1 MIELKIKTPVANDVI
16 FSDLVTI
23 NYEVRDTDGL
33 FSSVVFQLGDQ
44 LYEKTSRVD
53 LFNVSL
59 SEGNHTLICYIKNKY
74 GKELP
79 NTRKTIYFS
88 TKPITLELKNKLS
101 SVVSST
107 IPDFLQYDYG
117 IFVEFVKEYYRW
129 LESSKNVNYIPHSI
143 EQFLDVDT
151 VPPELIDKFYETYL
165 AIFPK
170 KFASDKETGNSV
182 DVTKIIKRIR
192 DFYKK
197 KGTEDSFR
205 FLFRLMFDTEI
216 TLSYPREKIITAS
229 QGRWYV
235 PTLIRIQNLTE
246 DNCGFLIGKEIYGF
260 DANGNKSFF
269 AVVEDV
275 SFFFGTGRNV
285 TTAYLSDVYGEL
297 TDSSVYYDEINEGI
311 TEQVEL
317 KLFSMITGTQLNE
330 CPNALGFGKYDF
342 KYGDKLILFGYGST
356 TKQICSG
363 CTPNVDYP
371 QTPTKALG
379 SGFRGIVEEVN
390 ELGEIQKVKILDPGY
405 DYTEENISFY
415 NTQLN
420 NPNPENE
427 NNPGP
432 QLSYD
437 CRIIYQTGYL
447 FKDTG
452 RYTSKKTLLSEV
464 AILPDNFYYQQNSY
478 EIGAPVTPLSYSEI
492 LKQTAHPAGYKAFYR
507 YDVLDTLQEARNLF
521 SAQTNGST
529 PLLKPKPEPTL
540 GVVVEQDTV
549 TSEDIRLSSRLFDG
563 SESIGNEPPIARKF
577 VEIIIPIE
585 PTTDNNPTDYSS
597 ETGPSTDSVI
607 DIIPVYAPSR
617 TEPILYDL

>member
-1 MIELKIKTPVANDVI
+1 MIELKIKTPVANDII

-33 FSSVVFQLGDQ
+33 FSTVVFQIGNEI
-44 LYEKTSRVD
+44 YEKTNRVD
-53 LFNVSL
+53 LFNVTL
-59 SEGNHTLICYIKNKY
+59 TEGDHTLICYIKNKY

-129 LESSKNVNYIPHSI
+129 MESSKNVNYIPHSI

-165 AIFPK
+165 AVFPK
-170 KFASDKETGNSV
+170 KFAVDKETGNAV
-182 DVTKIIKRIR
+182 DITKIIKRIR

-205 FLFRLMFDTEI
+205 FLFRLMFDAEI

-229 QGRWYV
+229 QGKWIV
-235 PTLIRIQNLTE
+235 PTFIRIQNLTE
-246 DNCGFLIGKEIYGF
+246 DNCGFLIGKEIYGL

-285 TTAYLSDVYGEL
+285 TTAHLSDVYGEL
-297 TDSSVYYDEINEGI
+297 TDSSVFYDEIVEGI
-311 TEQVEL
+311 TQQVEL
-317 KLFSMITGTQLNE
+317 KLFSMIVGTELNTCE
-330 CPNALGFGKYDF
+330 NALGFAKYDF
-342 KYGDKLILFGYGST
+342 KYGDKLILSGYGST
-356 TKQICSG
+356 TKFVCSG

-371 QTPTKALG
+371 EIVIRALG
-379 SGFRGIVEEVN
+379 SGFRAIVESVN

-405 DYTEENISFY
+405 DYTESNIDY
-415 NTQLN
+415 YVTQLN

-437 CRIIYQTGYL
+437 CRITYQTGYL
-447 FKDTG
+447 FKDEG
-452 RYTSKKTLLSEV
+452 RYSTRKSLLSEV

-478 EIGAPVTPLSYSEI
+478 EIGSSITPLSYSEI
-492 LKQTAHPAGYKAFYR
+492 LKQTVHPAGYKAFYR
-507 YDVLDTLQEARNLF
+507 YDVLDLLKENRDVIA
-521 SAQTNGST
+521 ST
-529 PLLKPKPEPTL
+529 PSVPLIKPKPEPIV
-540 GVVVEQDTV
+540 GVVQQSNI
-549 TSEDIRLSSRLFDG
+549 SEEIRQNDRLFSSSD
-563 SESIGNEPPIARKF
+563 EIGEQEPAFRF
-577 VEIIIPIE
+577 LQETVIPTE
-585 PTTDNNPTDYSS
+585 PTTDDNPTDYSP

-607 DIIPVYAPSR
+607 DIIPEYAPYR
-617 TEPILYDL
+617 AEPLLYDV